1 MVIQICQILCILCIC
16 EPALK
21 DAKIVNQEQQELQL
35 NRILFAP
42 TQPWSGADTWHL
54 TKIEMSSMKAINND
68 TISSKSLVLMC

>member
-1 MVIQICQILCILCIC
+1 M
-16 EPALK
+16 
-21 DAKIVNQEQQELQL
+21 NQEQRELQL

-54 TKIEMSSMKAINND
+54 TKTEMSSMKAINND